1 MLKLIII
8 LPIFLLFATKAL
20 AQQICLLTTGR
31 PVSLR
36 GLSVVNDR
44 VIWVSGSGG
53 TVGRSID
60 SGKTWIWNTVNQ
72 YKKTDFRDIEA
83 FSEMEAVVMGIT
95 EPAVIL
101 RTTDGG
107 KSWTKTFEDSS
118 KSCFLDAMDF
128 SGENGIA
135 VGDPLKGKIFFT
147 ETANRG
153 ATWYTKIPSGF
164 DTTSAGESFFAASG
178 TNCLI
183 KKEINNS
190 DFLSYFL
197 VSGGKKSCLYI
208 SSGPGHPGLRFPLLL
223 DQGGETMGAN
233 SIAINP
239 YHADKAVIV
248 GGDFSHDTSR
258 YRNAVLIQLYPF
270 RQRLP
275 DIPPHG
281 YRSCV
286 EYINNTQLI
295 CCGTSGVDFSDDSG
309 LRWKQISG
317 LSLHVCKKAPAGTIV
332 YLAGAGGTVARLQF

>member
-83 FSEMEAVVMGIT
+83 FSEMEAVIMGIT

-118 KSCFLDAMDF
+118 KTCFLDAMDF
-128 SGENGIA
+128 SGDNGIV

-153 ATWYTKIPSGF
+153 ASWYTKIPSGF

-190 DFLSYFL
+190 VILSYFPGFRRQKIL
-197 VSGGKKSCLYI
+197 FVYFFPTRPSGI
-208 SSGPGHPGLRFPLLL
+208 SFLF
-223 DQGGETMGAN
+223 
-233 SIAINP
+233 
-239 YHADKAVIV
+239 IV
-248 GGDFSHDTSR
+248 GSGRGNHWCQFHSYQSIPCR
-258 YRNAVLIQLYPF
+258 RSGNSW
-270 RQRLP
+270 RRL
-275 DIPPHG
+275 
-281 YRSCV
+281 
-286 EYINNTQLI
+286 
-295 CCGTSGVDFSDDSG
+295 F
-309 LRWKQISG
+309 
-317 LSLHVCKKAPAGTIV
+317 A
-332 YLAGAGGTVARLQF
+332 

>member
-83 FSEMEAVVMGIT
+83 FS
-95 EPAVIL
+95 
-101 RTTDGG
+101 DGG
-107 KSWTKTFEDSS
+107 KSWIKTFEDSS
-118 KSCFLDAMDF
+118 KTCFLDAMDF
-128 SGENGIA
+128 SGDNGIV

-190 DFLSYFL
+190 VILSYFL

-208 SSGPGHPGLRFPLLL
+208 SSRPGHPGFRFSLLL
-223 DQGGETMGAN
+223 DQGGETTGAN

-239 YHADKAVIV
+239 YHAGEAVIV

-309 LRWKQISG
+309 RRWKQISG
-317 LSLHVCKKAPAGTIV
+317 LSLHVCKKAPAGAIV